1 MRQYSGMKTGKSS
14 APKAD
19 RIKVYARLTPETYAL
34 FEEIA
39 LSRGDTSVASI
50 VTEACEEFS
59 REYQTQ
65 ALRKAIHESPEYKK
79 LEERVKRML
88 GYE

>member
-1 MRQYSGMKTGKSS
+1 MKKGKSS

-50 VTEACEEFS
+50 VTEACEDFS
-59 REYQTQ
+59 RECQTQ

-79 LEERVKRML
+79 LELRVKEML